1 MKLFLAEKPS
11 LARQIIKALEVHT
24 HETFTKHE
32 GYYESHSFIITH
44 CFGHLY
50 ELQTIEQYIGE
61 KKKWSEVPLPFIPDK
76 FEYKPKEECKEQID
90 IISHLVNDK
99 KVTEIIHACDSDNE
113 GEVIG
118 RIVLQHTLKKKVPVS
133 RLWSSDTTEESLWRA
148 YQQRKP
154 DSEYD
159 SYFHAG
165 LSRALS
171 DWVIGLNST
180 RAITIRSGTLYNIGR
195 VITPIVQ
202 KVVNRDI
209 ERENFKVRKY
219 WGIGCE
225 YCSSSKELKTKQ
237 EAEVL
242 AKQYNKGYEVV
253 SFTEK
258 ERTVARPKLFSQTT
272 LQNTMSKNGLAPDQT
287 LKVCQSL
294 YEKGFTTYPRTD
306 SEFLTNEEVDKVKS
320 ILLVYGS
327 NYKATGKEKCFDS
340 KKVSSHSAIIP
351 TGKKPSSLS
360 KQEQTVYDSIVKRF
374 LVNFHVQDCIVKDQK
389 CSIQVNGET
398 INFTGM
404 KTIQEGWNQRETLT
418 EEKDRVLPTD
428 LFSLGK
434 HTNSLNWKPS
444 QRSTQKPPLITVS
457 ALNNWCE
464 HPFKDREEDEYSSIA
479 KGLTIGTPATRAGI
493 IKKAIET
500 GYLKLEGQN
509 YMSTDKG
516 RELVRVLNENSIPV
530 NAELSVSLQ
539 NSIQTKSQVEV
550 IKEAT
555 AFAKEVVSKIQ
566 KAEVKKMAVQRET
579 ATCPWCGEPLV
590 KIISKDG
597 RVFWTHPS
605 HKNEDGEYVKDT
617 SCTFFIGTQVKYYGQ
632 TIQLTEKQ
640 LDTLMKKGEVK
651 VKGIESKYGSFSAK
665 MHVSKEPNIWNGKS
679 YIQIEFTDKEY
690 AK

>member
-1 MKLFLAEKPS
+1 MKVFIAEKPS
-11 LARQIIKALEVHT
+11 LAKAIVNALQRHSGEK
-24 HETFTKHE
+24 FTKE
-32 GYYESHSFIITH
+32 NGCYKASSFCVTW
-44 CFGHLY
+44 CYGHLF
-50 ELQTIEQYIGE
+50 ELSEIDDYIG
-61 KKKWSEVPLPFIPDK
+61 KKTKWSEVPLPFFPET
-76 FEYKPKEECKEQID
+76 FQYKPKDDCKEQIT
-90 IISHLVNDK
+90 IISNLVNAPST
-99 KVTEIIHACDSDNE
+99 TEIIHACDSDNE

-118 RIVLQHTLKKKVPVS
+118 RIVLQETLKRKVPIT
-133 RLWSSDTTEESLWRA
+133 RLWSSDTTEDSLWKA
-148 YQQRKP
+148 YTNRKP
-154 DSEYD
+154 DSDYD
-159 SYFHAG
+159 KQFNEG
-165 LSRALS
+165 QSRAFV
-171 DWVIGLNST
+171 DWLVGINTT

-219 WGIGCE
+219 FGIGCE

-306 SEFLTNEEVDKVKS
+306 SEYLTNEEVDKVKN
-320 ILLVYGS
+320 ILLVYGEE
-327 NYKATGKEKCFDS
+327 YQVIGKEKCFNS
-340 KKVSSHSAIIP
+340 KKVTSHSAIIP

-389 CSIQVNGET
+389 CSIRVGTET

-418 EEKDRVLPTD
+418 EEEDRVLPTD

-464 HPFKDREEDEYSSIA
+464 HPFKDREEDDYTDIA

-493 IKKAIET
+493 IKKAIDT

-509 YMSTDKG
+509 YTSTDKG
-516 RELVRVLNENSIPV
+516 REMVRVLSENSIPV

-555 AFAKEVVSKIQ
+555 AFTKEVVSKIQ
-566 KAEVKKMAVQRET
+566 KAEVKNMNQRET

-590 KIISKDG
+590 KIVSKDG
-597 RVFWTHPS
+597 RTFWSHPS
-605 HKNEDGEYVKDT
+605 HRNEDGEFVKDT
-617 SCTFFIGTQVKYYGQ
+617 TCAFFIGTQVKYYGQ

-640 LDTLMKKGEVK
+640 LDSLMKKGEVK
-651 VKGIESKYGSFSAK
+651 VKGIESKYGTFSAK
-665 MHVSKEPNIWNGKS
+665 MHISKEPNVWNGKS